1 MSRFQEDLNI
11 LNTRDKSNQEIIT
24 LINNESP
31 QIREIQQVR
40 SINKMKLNLKINLY

>member
-11 LNTRDKSNQEIIT
+11 LNTREKSNHEIIT

-31 QIREIQQVR
+31 QIREIQQVSSQINFL
-40 SINKMKLNLKINLY
+40 SIHLSLA